1 MKNALIKMGFNE
13 EIKVDYG
20 SFDFDVKKYKLT
32 LFGTKGNVADF
43 SFNTTLLEYN
53 ETQVAPTLTEEEIRA
68 GNDNTFFDPIPPEM
82 LFTHETTP

>member
-32 LFGTKGNVADF
+32 FFGTKGNVADF

-53 ETQVAPTLTEEEIRA
+53 ET
-68 GNDNTFFDPIPPEM
+68 
-82 LFTHETTP
+82 